1 MAALSEDAAAAAKR
15 AALHDIS
22 NKGAMSGV
30 SEKVTAALRNRPCP
44 PGPRGAATRLF
55 AGPRRHA
62 PRAPRRH
69 PLAALR
75 PLAGPSLA
83 VSRR

>member
-30 SEKVTAALRNRPCP
+30 SEKVTAALRSDRQTHVKI
-44 PGPRGAATRLF
+44 RSRA
-55 AGPRRHA
+55 
-62 PRAPRRH
+62 RAPGR
-69 PLAALR
+69 
-75 PLAGPSLA
+75 
-83 VSRR
+83 